1 MPKIWLRWLKL
12 LVYVTTYFLNNKLL
26 DKILILII
34 LFNSKIKGLIYGQNP
49 KWNCV
54 QPMIPQPNVII
65 LKIMYTI
72 FILFFSSW
80 LLIICWTC
88 SKTLC

>member
-1 MPKIWLRWLKL
+1 MPKFWLRWLKL
-12 LVYVTTYFLNNKLL
+12 LVYVTTYFLNNKFL
-26 DKILILII
+26 DKIII
-34 LFNSKIKGLIYGQNP
+34 IIFNSKINGLIYGQNP

-72 FILFFSSW
+72 LFYFFQVDY
-80 LLIICWTC
+80 
-88 SKTLC
+88 

>member
-1 MPKIWLRWLKL
+1 MPKFWLRWLKL

-26 DKILILII
+26 DKIII
-34 LFNSKIKGLIYGQNP
+34 IIIIIIIINSKINLIYGQNP

-72 FILFFSSW
+72 LFYFFQVDY
-80 LLIICWTC
+80 
-88 SKTLC
+88 

>member
-1 MPKIWLRWLKL
+1 MPKFWLRWLKL

-26 DKILILII
+26 DKIII
-34 LFNSKIKGLIYGQNP
+34 IIIIIIINSKINGLIYGQNP

-72 FILFFSSW
+72 FFFFFKVYY
-80 LLIICWTC
+80 L
-88 SKTLC
+88 